1 MKGPHIRYKLQT
13 GRERTWTICF
23 IALERVIKGTIVL
36 VIAFKLLSFLDRNV
50 HDLAEN
56 FITRHGINSAN
67 RVVHAALE
75 RLVGIGNTQLIELS
89 VGAVVYSASLY
100 LEGIGLWLQKRWA
113 EYLTTILTALL
124 IPLEIYEA
132 IEKFTFVRILIL
144 AFNVFI
150 VWYLSTRLLDE
161 SNENRSLTRTEPPL
175 IKICGITNLQDAE
188 LSAKAGADQIG
199 FNFYPKSP
207 RYIEPG
213 DARLM
218 VDSLPK
224 KISKVGVFVD
234 ESVESVCG
242 IIDKVG
248 LDAVQLHGNEDRAFI
263 SKLKRDRRVTVIKA
277 LRVSADFSPERSL
290 DFGADAILLDSFSE
304 NSLGGTG
311 KTFDW
316 EVASSVIELIPRVY
330 LAGGLTPENVGD
342 AINKIRPYAVDICSR
357 IESEP
362 GKKDP
367 AKLSAFIAAVKGA
380 K

>member
-1 MKGPHIRYKLQT
+1 
-13 GRERTWTICF
+13 
-23 IALERVIKGTIVL
+23 VIKGTIVL